1 MRVFVRLLAWL
12 AVRAGAHAGAH
23 VGAHV
28 GEPRHRCSRATVAHS
43 VPGAAV
49 LGQALQ
55 PNRAGRLVPVPDEA
69 LPERSLGTHW
79 ALWAAVALIV
89 LVLAAGYLRRR
100 WKAAGSPRAARLL
113 LAVRS
118 RYSGRK

>member
-1 MRVFVRLLAWL
+1 MRVFVSLLAWL
-12 AVRAGAHAGAH
+12 AVRAGAH
-23 VGAHV
+23 VGADV
-28 GEPRHRCSRATVAHS
+28 GEPRHRCSRATVANAI
-43 VPGAAV
+43 PGAAV

-55 PNRAGRLVPVPDEA
+55 PNRAGRLVPVPNEA
-69 LPERSLGTHW
+69 LPERSLSAHW
-79 ALWAAVALIV
+79 ALWAAVALVV

-100 WKAAGSPRAARLL
+100 WKAAGSPRAARLF